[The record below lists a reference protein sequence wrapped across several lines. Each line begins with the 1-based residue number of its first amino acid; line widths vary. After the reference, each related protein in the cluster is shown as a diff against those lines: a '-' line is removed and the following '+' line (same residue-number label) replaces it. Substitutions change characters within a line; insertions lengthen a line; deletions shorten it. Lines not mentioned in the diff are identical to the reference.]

1 MCFQHSQYF
10 SQYILSTL
18 SLPLERGRR
27 PQIPCFVC
35 LLQPNSQQKKAETLG
50 NEKECPRPIQE
61 GSGREGSIKRWVKKV
76 FGHTDSDMNER
87 NLENGASF
95 QKNSWQGKKKK
106 KSGECRL
113 RLWLLDY
120 SVEYSVTLRSM
131 GHKAQVLVHT
141 QSSIQRQLLFSV
153 FTYT

>member
-10 SQYILSTL
+10 SQYILSTR

-35 LLQPNSQQKKAETLG
+35 LLQPNSQQKKAETLR

-61 GSGREGSIKRWVKKV
+61 GAGREGSIKRWVKKV

-106 KSGECRL
+106 SGECRL

-120 SVEYSVTLRSM
+120 SVEYSVTLHSM

>member
-35 LLQPNSQQKKAETLG
+35 LLQPNSQQKKAEILG

-61 GSGREGSIKRWVKKV
+61 GAGGEGSIKRWVKKV

-95 QKNSWQGKKKK
+95 QKNSWQEKKKVGNAGWG
-106 KSGECRL
+106 SGC
-113 RLWLLDY
+113 WII
-120 SVEYSVTLRSM
+120 
-131 GHKAQVLVHT
+131 QW
-141 QSSIQRQLLFSV
+141 SIQLSCVAWATRHKC
-153 FTYT
+153 